1 MCFLN
6 IRFLLPILV
15 LFSPFVPVNGQT
27 TTELDEKFN
36 IFGQFQTRA
45 NFFLRDSLIGAA
57 NIPQY
62 DHQLFGSESWLNL
75 QADYQGFSLSLR
87 FDFFNNSNLLIPTDS
102 YTAQGI
108 GNFLIE
114 KTMDKLNLSVGYM
127 YDQIGS
133 GLIFRSFEERS
144 LLIDNALAGIKL
156 KYQLLPDLFVK
167 AFAGRQKRQF
177 DLYPAIIRG
186 FQSEYFQSFIAG
198 NKNLT
203 WAPGI
208 GIVART
214 IDDAS
219 MNNLVSTLQT
229 YTSSEIFV
237 PKFNTYAGTFYQTLQ
252 YGAFRWYA
260 EAANKTKDT
269 YIDPFAVT
277 LLKGDTLVGN
287 RYKQGLGFIFYSTIS
302 YATEAIGITLEG
314 KRTKNFSFKT
324 RPQELLNRGN
334 LNFLPPLTRVNSFR
348 LNTRYNPAAQELEE
362 WSWQGD
368 IQVRLSDDLSMNLNH
383 SGMQMT
389 AEEPLYREW
398 FLELTK
404 QNETQHWSVGIQRQ
418 LYNQQFYE
426 FKPGAPTVK
435 TVTPFAEIEMDA
447 GKGKSLRIEAQT
459 LFMNKGSDLQLN
471 DYGHWIFGLAEYV
484 LNPKWKFSISDMFNW
499 KPGRFS
505 PKDKLNKSIPLHF
518 PRFDVYFQPGN
529 NLFSLS
535 YIKQVEGVI
544 CTGGICRLEPAF
556 SGVRLSLNSSF

>member
-1 MCFLN
+1 MPFLKL
-6 IRFLLPILV
+6 RFLLLIWIFLA
-15 LFSPFVPVNGQT
+15 FFVPIYGQNT
-27 TTELDEKFN
+27 TDPEEKLN

-87 FDFFNNSNLLIPTDS
+87 FDYFNNSNLLIPTNS
-102 YTAQGI
+102 YSDQGI

-114 KTMDKLNLSVGYM
+114 KSLDKFTLSAGYI

-156 KYQLLPDLFVK
+156 KYQLLPDLYVK
-167 AFAGRQKRQF
+167 AFAGRQKKQF
-177 DLYPAIIRG
+177 ELYPAIIRG
-186 FQSEYFQSFIAG
+186 FQSEYFHSISAG
-198 NKNLT
+198 RKKMT
-203 WAPGI
+203 WAPGV
-208 GIVART
+208 GVVART

-229 YTSSEIFV
+229 YTTGEIFI
-237 PKFNTYAGTFYQTLQ
+237 PKYNTYAGTFYQTLQ
-252 YGAFRWYA
+252 YGSFRWYA
-260 EAANKTKDT
+260 EAAIKSKDT

-277 LLKGDTLVGN
+277 LIKGDTLIGN
-287 RYKQGLGFIFYSTIS
+287 RYKQDLGFIFYSTLS
-302 YATEAIGITLEG
+302 YASEAIGVTLEG
-314 KRTKNFSFKT
+314 KRTRNFSFKT
-324 RPQELLNRGN
+324 RPQEQLNRGN
-334 LNFLPPLTRVNSFR
+334 LNFLPPLTRINSFR

-368 IQVRLSDDLSMNLNH
+368 IQLRLSEDLSLNLNH
-383 SGMQMT
+383 SGMQKSS
-389 AEEPLYREW
+389 EEPLYREW

-404 QNETQHWSVGIQRQ
+404 QNENQHWTVGVQNQ

-435 TVTPFAEIEMDA
+435 TITPFAEMEMDA
-447 GKGKSLRIEAQT
+447 GKGKSLRIEAQA
-459 LFMNKGSDLQLN
+459 LFMNKGKDLLLN
-471 DYGHWIFGLAEYV
+471 DYGHWMFGLAEYV
-484 LNPKWKFSISDMFNW
+484 LSPKWKFSMSDMFNW

-505 PKDKLNKSIPLHF
+505 PKNIQDKVIPLHF
-518 PRFDVYFQPGN
+518 PRFDVYYQPGN